1 MKDKK
6 PSEPDRKGCVLGSLS
21 LTACVQTRLICDAS
35 SDYLIKTNAGI
46 GGQVLKGVC
55 EFPEPGVA
63 AHAHKPRS

>member
-6 PSEPDRKGCVLGSLS
+6 PSEPDRKGCVLGALAFA
-21 LTACVQTRLICDAS
+21 ACVQARLLCDTS

-55 EFPEPGVA
+55 EFPGPGVV
-63 AHAHKPRS
+63 AHACKPRS